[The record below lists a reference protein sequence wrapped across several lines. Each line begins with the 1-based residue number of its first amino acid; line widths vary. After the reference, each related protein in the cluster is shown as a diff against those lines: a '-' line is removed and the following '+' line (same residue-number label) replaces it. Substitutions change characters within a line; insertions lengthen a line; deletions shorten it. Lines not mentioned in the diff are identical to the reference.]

1 MPAHVLIVDLLGA
14 LFAAIGFTMVFRQA
28 AFRRFIG
35 RSQPPAAAQ
44 MEKSGDEDPLTY
56 ALRIAGAMIMV
67 FGIAIGGMVTLF
79 YVVSG

>member
-1 MPAHVLIVDLLGA
+1 MPAYVLIVDLFGA
-14 LFAAIGFTMVFRQA
+14 LLAVIGFMMVFQQSA
-28 AFRRFIG
+28 VRRFIG
-35 RSQPPAAAQ
+35 RPQQPSAAHTD
-44 MEKSGDEDPLTY
+44 KSGDEDPLTY